1 MLSAPLAIEETPK
14 PNLNFQNKKSFKLPS
29 NNINYILSIS
39 YNETLIL
46 FEAEKES
53 EFPKREY
60 SLYLD
65 LKQLC
70 EINKYFV
77 QFENFADIQTS
88 FESLK
93 EMKKL
98 SMVEIPQEKLMKI
111 NIINPLN
118 KKEFSIDIH
127 LKEKTLKNEI
137 DSIIPYIISL
147 NDKINKIE
155 KRIRIL
161 EEKMNEVLSIKE
173 EYSKLKK
180 TNLEEKRSFFPE
192 SSIIKSDE
200 ENIILS
206 WLEKRPSKFNLLLD
220 SKKDGDST
228 STFHQKC
235 GKKCPSI
242 LFFKTTNGA
251 RFRGFTT
258 QLWPND
264 GTFMK
269 DEKSF
274 VFSLDKKEKYKVTK
288 INVAIFG
295 SNNFIQF
302 GGCCFRICNNCTTV
316 NTNYI
321 NDGKNYYDIPNNF
334 GLTGGNKNFTI
345 SSYEVYQIEY

>member
-14 PNLNFQNKKSFKLPS
+14 PNWNFQNKKIFKLQS

-46 FEAEKES
+46 FEAQKES

-65 LKQLC
+65 LDQLYK
-70 EINKYFV
+70 INKYFV

-88 FESLK
+88 FESLI

-98 SMVEIPQEKLMKI
+98 SMEEIPQEKLMKI

-147 NDKINKIE
+147 NDKINKME
-155 KRIRIL
+155 KRISIL

-180 TNLEEKRSFFPE
+180 NNLEEKR
-192 SSIIKSDE
+192 
-200 ENIILS
+200 
-206 WLEKRPSKFNLLLD
+206 
-220 SKKDGDST
+220 
-228 STFHQKC
+228 
-235 GKKCPSI
+235 
-242 LFFKTTNGA
+242 
-251 RFRGFTT
+251 
-258 QLWPND
+258 
-264 GTFMK
+264 
-269 DEKSF
+269 
-274 VFSLDKKEKYKVTK
+274 
-288 INVAIFG
+288 
-295 SNNFIQF
+295 
-302 GGCCFRICNNCTTV
+302 
-316 NTNYI
+316 
-321 NDGKNYYDIPNNF
+321 
-334 GLTGGNKNFTI
+334 
-345 SSYEVYQIEY
+345 